1 MKGIID
7 FHTHAFPDPLA
18 EKAIE
23 LLEKE
28 GGVPARL
35 DGKVSSLLTSM
46 DVCGIEKSVICS
58 IATKPSQFD
67 SILKWSESIAS
78 ERLIPFPSIH
88 PDDPEA
94 IERIEIIK
102 QKGFKG
108 IKLHPYYQDFN
119 INDKKMFP
127 LYEKI
132 SEENL
137 ILVLHTGFDF
147 AFERI
152 RKADPE
158 KIIEIKRRV
167 PFIKLV
173 TTHLGA
179 WEDWDD
185 VRRLLVGEEIYMEIS
200 YSLEFLDRDKARD
213 IITNHP
219 ERYILFGTD
228 SPWTDQKETLEL
240 FRVLELPSS
249 LENKILR
256 ENALSLLSSV
266 DIDKN
271 CFLL

>member
-7 FHTHAFPDPLA
+7 FHTHAFPDNLA
-18 EKAIE
+18 EKAIG

-35 DGKVSSLLTSM
+35 DGKVSSLLSSM
-46 DVCGIEKSVICS
+46 DACGIEKSIICS

-67 SILKWSESIAS
+67 SILKWSEKIAS
-78 ERLIPFPSIH
+78 ERIVPFPSIH
-88 PDDPEA
+88 PDDPDA
-94 IERIEIIK
+94 IERIGIIK
-102 QKGFKG
+102 NKGFKG

-127 LYEKI
+127 IYKKI
-132 SEENL
+132 SDENL

-158 KIIEIKRRV
+158 KIVEIKDTF
-167 PFIKLV
+167 PSLKLV

-179 WEDWDD
+179 WEDWDE
-185 VRRLLVGEEIYMEIS
+185 VERLLVGKEIYMEIS
-200 YSLEFLDRDKARD
+200 YSLEFLGKEKAKE
-213 IITNHP
+213 IITGHP
-219 ERYILFGTD
+219 DDYILFGTD

-240 FRVLELPSS
+240 LRALEFPSI

-256 ENALSLLSSV
+256 ENALTLLSSV
-266 DIDKN
+266 
-271 CFLL
+271 